1 MSEFVK
7 TLSSWISRAG
17 DAQRGCHFFAP
28 ASLGTPSTTTPSTTS
43 RCAIFRST
51 SVTLLATSL
60 SATATE
66 LFSSSV
72 SRWFSKSPARTAREW
87 RGDGRVLF
95 SPPPLGGRRGPHVV
109 RRDERRVERV
119 DVVTRSWN
127 RHDQHAVGTC
137 LPIENESVRRSSSVG
152 ARRGAR
158 DGEFVLVHVARAQ
171 RERGDEIR
179 RDRFVKKRV
188 VRSRARFQKHD
199 VVGVLGPIV
208 PRP

>member
-1 MSEFVK
+1 MSAFVT

-43 RCAIFRST
+43 RCAICRST

-72 SRWFSKSPARTAREW
+72 SRWFSKSPARTARARAVTGECS
-87 RGDGRVLF
+87 